1 MRRGAAKRSAAWTA
15 GWGVGALV
23 VVIAA
28 TLLLTLIALGR
39 KIIGQAEEIKAALDA
54 TQENTTA
61 LYDVSATNGVLE
73 SITRSLRTVRTGGG
87 A

>member
-1 MRRGAAKRSAAWTA
+1 MEQRSSAWTA

-39 KIIGQAEEIKAALDA
+39 RIIGQAEEITAALDGA
-54 TQENTTA
+54 QEHTA
-61 LYDVSATNGVLE
+61 GLYDVQATNATLA
-73 SITRSLRTVRTGGG
+73 SITRSLRTVRTG
-87 A
+87 AP